1 MSKSNQYMIQFNNT
15 YFSYD
20 GKPLI
25 SGFSV
30 NISRNEKV
38 VLYGPSGSGKSTLV
52 HAILGFVQPEKGEI
66 TVNNL
71 PLSPNT
77 INEIRQLT
85 SWLPQD
91 ISLPYNA
98 IREMILAPFEFKANQ
113 SHKPS
118 DKEILAEF
126 DKLALEHDLLDK
138 DITEIS
144 GGQKQRI
151 LLITTVLLRRP
162 ILLLDEP
169 TSALDTQSVDLVINY
184 LRSLTD
190 TTIIAISHD
199 QKLINSLDTK
209 IKIG

>member
-1 MSKSNQYMIQFNNT
+1 MIHFNNT

-30 NISRNEKV
+30 NIALGEKV
-38 VLYGPSGSGKSTLV
+38 VIYGPSGSGKSTLV
-52 HAILGFVQPEKGEI
+52 HAILGFVQPEQGEI
-66 TVNNL
+66 IVNNL

-91 ISLPYNA
+91 ISLPYNT

-113 SHKPS
+113 SRKPS
-118 DKEILAEF
+118 DQEILAEF
-126 DKLALEHDLLDK
+126 DKLALEHSLLHK
-138 DITEIS
+138 AITEIS

-151 LLITTVLLRRP
+151 LLLTTVLLRRP

-169 TSALDTQSVDLVINY
+169 TSALDTQSVDLVIDY

-199 QKLINSLDTK
+199 PKIINSLDTK

>member
-1 MSKSNQYMIQFNNT
+1 MIRFNNT

-91 ISLPYNA
+91 ISLPYNT

-113 SHKPS
+113 SSKPS

-126 DKLALEHDLLDK
+126 DKLGLEHDLLDK
-138 DITEIS
+138 GITEIS

-169 TSALDTQSVDLVINY
+169 TSALDAQSVDLVINY
-184 LRSLTD
+184 LRSLTN

>member
-1 MSKSNQYMIQFNNT
+1 MILFNNT

-20 GKPLI
+20 EKPLI

-30 NISRNEKV
+30 NIARGEKV
-38 VLYGPSGSGKSTLV
+38 VIYGPSGSGKSTLV
-52 HAILGFVQPEKGEI
+52 HAILGFVQATQGEI
-66 TVNNL
+66 MVNNL
-71 PLSPNT
+71 PLSPDT
-77 INEIRQLT
+77 ITEIRQLT

-91 ISLPYNA
+91 ISLPYNTV
-98 IREMILAPFEFKANQ
+98 RDMVLAPFEFKANH
-113 SHKPS
+113 SRKPS
-118 DKEILAEF
+118 DQEILAEF
-126 DKLALEHDLLDK
+126 DKLGLEHNLLEK
-138 DITEIS
+138 GITEIS

-151 LLITTVLLRRP
+151 LLLTTVLLRKP

-169 TSALDTQSVDLVINY
+169 TSALDAQSVDLVIDY

>member
-1 MSKSNQYMIQFNNT
+1 MIQFNNT
-15 YFSYD
+15 YFNYD

-25 SGFSV
+25 SGFSAH
-30 NISRNEKV
+30 IKPSEKV
-38 VLYGPSGSGKSTLV
+38 VFYGPSGSGKSTLV
-52 HAILGFVQPEKGEI
+52 HAILGFVQPEQGEI
-66 TVNNL
+66 IINNL
-71 PLSPNT
+71 PLSSHS
-77 INEIRQLT
+77 IHDIRQQT

-91 ISLPYNA
+91 ISLPYNT
-98 IREMILAPFEFKANQ
+98 IREMIHAPFEFKANH
-113 SHKPS
+113 SHKPT
-118 DKEILAEF
+118 DQQILAEF
-126 DKLALEHDLLDK
+126 DKLGLEHSLLDK
-138 DITEIS
+138 GISEIS

-151 LLITTVLLRRP
+151 LLLTTVLLRRP

-169 TSALDTQSVDLVINY
+169 TSALDAQSVDLVIDY

>member
-1 MSKSNQYMIQFNNT
+1 MILFNNT

-20 GKPLI
+20 EKPLI

-30 NISRNEKV
+30 NIARGEKV
-38 VLYGPSGSGKSTLV
+38 VIYGPSGSGKSTLV
-52 HAILGFVQPEKGEI
+52 HAILGFVQATQGEI
-66 TVNNL
+66 MVNNL
-71 PLSPNT
+71 PLSPDT
-77 INEIRQLT
+77 ITEIRQLT

-91 ISLPYNA
+91 ISLPYNTV
-98 IREMILAPFEFKANQ
+98 RDMVLAPFEFKANH
-113 SHKPS
+113 SRKPS
-118 DKEILAEF
+118 DQEILAEF
-126 DKLALEHDLLDK
+126 DKLGLEHNLLEK
-138 DITEIS
+138 GITEIS

-169 TSALDTQSVDLVINY
+169 TSALDAQSVDLVIDY

>member
-1 MSKSNQYMIQFNNT
+1 MIRFNNT

-30 NISRNEKV
+30 NIARGEKV
-38 VLYGPSGSGKSTLV
+38 VIYGPSGSGKSTLV
-52 HAILGFVQPEKGEI
+52 HAILGFVQAEQGEI
-66 TVNNL
+66 IVNNL
-71 PLSPNT
+71 PISPDS

-91 ISLPYNA
+91 ISLPYNSV
-98 IREMILAPFEFKANQ
+98 RDMILAPFEFKANH
-113 SHKPS
+113 SRKPS
-118 DKEILAEF
+118 DQEILAEF
-126 DKLALEHDLLDK
+126 DKLKLEHNLLEK
-138 DITEIS
+138 GITEIS

-151 LLITTVLLRRP
+151 LLLTTVLLRKP

-169 TSALDTQSVDLVINY
+169 TSALDAQSVDLVINY
-184 LRSLTD
+184 LKSLTD

-199 QKLINSLDTK
+199 EKFINAFDRKLL
-209 IKIG
+209 IGQF

>member
-1 MSKSNQYMIQFNNT
+1 MIQFNNT
-15 YFSYD
+15 YFEYD
-20 GKPLI
+20 EKPLI

-52 HAILGFVQPEKGEI
+52 HAILGFVQPEQGEI

-71 PLSPNT
+71 PLSHDT

-91 ISLPYNA
+91 ISLPYNT

-113 SHKPS
+113 SRKPS
-118 DKEILAEF
+118 DQEILAEF
-126 DKLALEHDLLDK
+126 DKLGLEHNLLEK
-138 DITEIS
+138 GITEIS

-151 LLITTVLLRRP
+151 LLLTTVLLRKP

-169 TSALDTQSVDLVINY
+169 TSALDAQSVDLVINY
-184 LRSLTD
+184 LKSLTD

-199 QKLINSLDTK
+199 QKLINALDRK
-209 IKIG
+209 LLIPNS